1 MGAFGPGGGIE
12 IKSEKGIERMREA
25 CEIVR
30 DTLVLLKS
38 LVRPGVSTA
47 TLDKEAE
54 AYIRSR
60 GAIPSFLH
68 YNGYPKSICTSVNDQ
83 VVHGIPG
90 ATLIREGDIVSC
102 DVGACINGYH
112 GDAARTFAAG
122 EITEDAQRL
131 IRITRESFFKGLEYA
146 RKGYYISDISRAI
159 QKHAESAGYG
169 VVRELIGHGIGHNMH
184 EPPDIPNF
192 VDLRYGRGA
201 RLKPGMTIA
210 IEPMINLGGREVFT
224 RADGW
229 TVVTRDGSLSAHY
242 ENTIAITEGNPLIL
256 TLEKEEDV

>member
-12 IKSEKGIERMREA
+12 IKSEKGIGRMREA
-25 CEIVR
+25 CGIVR
-30 DTLVLLKS
+30 DTLKLLRT

-47 TLDKEAE
+47 SLDKEAE
-54 AYIRSR
+54 GFIRSK

-90 ATLIREGDIVSC
+90 ATVIREGDIVSV
-102 DVGACINGYH
+102 DVGAFINGYH
-112 GDAARTFAAG
+112 GDAARTFAVG
-122 EITEDAQRL
+122 EISEDAQRL
-131 IRITRESFFKGLEYA
+131 IRITRESFFKGIEFA
-146 RKGYYISDISRAI
+146 RKGYYISDISRAV
-159 QKHAESAGYG
+159 QKHAEGEGYS

-184 EPPDIPNF
+184 EPPDVPNF
-192 VDLRYGRGA
+192 ADPRYGRGA

-210 IEPMINLGGREVFT
+210 IEPMINMGSREVAT

-242 ENTIAITEGNPLIL
+242 ENTIAITEGAPLIL
-256 TLEKEEDV
+256 TLEEEEDV